1 MQNRKSEVTRK
12 LQLSFFSRL
21 QSSLGRMAFTKS
33 QKRKKTTTNVAQY
46 SVLEPKNLLAAVT
59 LSGGEIRIAGTAG
72 NDSATVSL
80 SGIYVAVT
88 QPGLDTEIFTADS
101 VDSIRFIGRAGD
113 DIFLNNTPI
122 ASFAFGQAGND
133 TLIGGTGNDTLAGNV
148 GDDFIR
154 GGAGIDRLIAGNG
167 DDDVAGGAGNDTIL
181 GTAGLNT
188 LSGDAGDD
196 SIFGGNDADMIFGG
210 AGNDQLSGNGAN
222 DTIRGGDGTDRV
234 NAGPGD
240 DDIDGEGGN
249 DFLYG
254 QAGNDTVV
262 GGAGNDT
269 VGGNGGN
276 DTLHG
281 GTGNDFLSAGTG
293 DDDLFG
299 EDGNDRLF
307 VIAGNNTLSGGNS
320 SATNDPANN
329 TFQDLAVFATSRDN
343 FQVKSGQ
350 NSGIE
355 TLDFRDTVIA
365 DGASVATLGDQNI
378 ISSDVENFFFT
389 SVETAANSTNVVEQI
404 TVRPIVVSNDNGSN
418 TAGFIGNAE
427 EAAEIQVL
435 IDRIFAQA
443 GVDVEWEAT
452 RETNNTFFNVGNG
465 GGARTTADLNT
476 IVTQGDNSNLGSSDA
491 NVVDAYFVE
500 RVPGFTTLSNNQASG
515 LAFEGQSGLA
525 VFVGDNLVG
534 FEEGRAVVARVIAHE
549 IGHNLGLG
557 HVGGTNNL
565 LTTPASTDLLTTAQ
579 QNNILSSSI
588 SRPASGSATS
598 VEVNLPDEGY
608 VQGTTS
614 SQGNAQVDSS
624 TSSIGGCG
632 GCGICAACTG
642 GIALS

>member
-59 LSGGEIRIAGTAG
+59 LSGGEIRIAGTAA

-276 DTLHG
+276 DTLRG
-281 GTGNDFLSAGTG
+281 GIGDDFLSAGTG
-293 DDDLFG
+293 DDSLFG
-299 EDGNDRLF
+299 EAGNDRLF
-307 VIAGNNTLSGGNS
+307 VIAGNNTLNGGS
-320 SATNDPANN
+320 SSPTNDAANN
-329 TFQDLAVFATSRDN
+329 TFQDLAVFVANRDN
-343 FQVKSGQ
+343 FQVRRGE
-350 NSGIE
+350 NNGIE
-355 TLDFRDTVIA
+355 TVDFRETVTA
-365 DGASVATLGDQNI
+365 DGAAVATFGDQNI

-389 SVETAANSTNVVEQI
+389 NVETAANSTNVVQEIIVQP
-404 TVRPIVVSNDNGSN
+404 VVVSNSDGSN
-418 TAGFIGNAE
+418 TAEFLGNAE
-427 EAAEIQVL
+427 AAIDIQAR
-435 IDRIFAQA
+435 IDRIFSQA
-443 GVDVEWEAT
+443 GIDVVFDAS
-452 RETNNTFFNVGNG
+452 RATNNTFFNVGTG
-465 GGARTTADLNT
+465 SGTRTSADLST
-476 IVTQGDNSNLGSSDA
+476 IGSQGDSSGLGNA
-491 NVVDAYFVE
+491 NPNVIDAYFVE
-500 RVPGFTTLSNNQASG
+500 RVPGFPDVSDNQANG

-525 VFVGDNLVG
+525 VHVGDNLVD
-534 FEEGRAVVARVIAHE
+534 FAAGRDVIARVIAHE

-557 HVGGTNNL
+557 HVGGNNNL
-565 LTTPASTDLLTTAQ
+565 LATSGSGTGLTASQLNTIAASS
-579 QNNILSSSI
+579 LSQ
-588 SRPASGSATS
+588 PVTSATS
-598 VEVNLPDEGY
+598 VAVDLSGQD
-608 VQGTTS
+608 VVAS
-614 SQGNAQVDSS
+614 SYNGQADAS
-624 TSSIGGCG
+624 TSLLGGCG
-632 GCGICAACTG
+632 GCGACAACTG
-642 GIALS
+642 GISLS